1 MRYHVRSINIFIRRA
16 DALVSGPDAKTYF
29 VEPYCQRMTM
39 HEFLQ
44 ALSSVH
50 TDTNLAASTSVC
62 DDSIPPAIK
71 PCRFEANITSEV
83 CYLQSQNGNMY
94 TARSFE
100 VGDNAKVADEA
111 EETEFLPLRP
121 DIPKDI
127 DWATEA
133 LGTEFSRSFMLKD
146 LI

>member
-1 MRYHVRSINIFIRRA
+1 MN
-16 DALVSGPDAKTYF
+16 
-29 VEPYCQRMTM
+29 
-39 HEFLQ
+39 
-44 ALSSVH
+44 
-50 TDTNLAASTSVC
+50 
-62 DDSIPPAIK
+62 
-71 PCRFEANITSEV
+71 EV

-100 VGDNAKVADEA
+100 VGDNAKVVDDDE
-111 EETEFLPLRP
+111 ESEFLPLRP

-133 LGTEFSRSFMLKD
+133 LGMGFSGGFMLKD